1 MTHKANGFCGMRFQ
15 IPLLSSKESPRA
27 SHGGLVH
34 VGLGVTENLRK
45 RARPLRDSVGRQ
57 TVFRPVSLGPQ
68 VRAIRFERDGTV
80 KSVQLP
86 NPQPGPEDV
95 LVQVLAAGVCHTDL
109 HLLDEVKAGNHEPLI
124 PGHEIAGRVVKV
136 GADVY
141 ASNVGDHVVVHFEQ
155 PCGQCR
161 QCKRMRTNLCEN
173 GTTLGFDAPG
183 GYAEFV
189 VAKQTTVLPFPP
201 NLEPALAAPLG
212 CSGATAYRSVVALGQ
227 AGEGDLVVVVGA
239 GGVGLSAIQIA
250 KVHGARVLAVEVREE
265 ARKAALDSGADLA
278 VPPDRA
284 ASAVREIAGAQG
296 ADVSIDFVGTKATF
310 DLGRSVLGS
319 GGRFVAVAP
328 GSEAI
333 SVAANDLIDGGKS
346 YLGAYSSTM
355 ADLARVIALAE
366 AGRLRPVV
374 TRKARLSEAATV
386 LNDLRDGKIVGR
398 AVLFPGPMEP

>member
-1 MTHKANGFCGMRFQ
+1 M
-15 IPLLSSKESPRA
+15 
-27 SHGGLVH
+27 
-34 VGLGVTENLRK
+34 
-45 RARPLRDSVGRQ
+45 
-57 TVFRPVSLGPQ
+57 
-68 VRAIRFERDGTV
+68 RAIRFERDGTV
-80 KSVQLP
+80 KFVQVP

-95 LVQVLAAGVCHTDL
+95 LVQVLAVGVCHTDL

-124 PGHEIAGRVVKV
+124 PGHEIAGRVVKI

-141 ASNVGDHVVVHFEQ
+141 ASNVGDRVVVHFEQ

-212 CSGATAYRSVVALGQ
+212 CSGATAYRSVMALGQ
-227 AGEGDLVVVVGA
+227 AEEDDLIVIIGA
-239 GGVGLSAIQIA
+239 GGVGLSAIQISKA
-250 KVHGARVLAVEVREE
+250 YNARVFAIEPREE
-265 ARKAALDSGADLA
+265 ARKAALDSGADRA
-278 VPPDRA
+278 VGPGEAHA
-284 ASAVREIAGAQG
+284 AFRNFAADAG
-296 ADVSIDFVGTKATF
+296 ADVAIDFVGTKSTF
-310 DLGRSVLGS
+310 DLGRSLLGP

-328 GSEAI
+328 GRETVQ
-333 SVAANDLIDGGKS
+333 VAASDLVNGGKA

-355 ADLARVIALAE
+355 ADFARAISLAE

-374 TRKARLSEAATV
+374 TRRAPLADAGDV
-386 LNDLRDGKIVGR
+386 LNDLRAGKIVGR

>member
-1 MTHKANGFCGMRFQ
+1 MR
-15 IPLLSSKESPRA
+15 A
-27 SHGGLVH
+27 V
-34 VGLGVTENLRK
+34 
-45 RARPLRDSVGRQ
+45 
-57 TVFRPVSLGPQ
+57 
-68 VRAIRFERDGTV
+68 RFERDGTARF
-80 KSVQLP
+80 VQVP
-86 NPQPGPEDV
+86 NPQPGLEDV

-109 HLLDEVKAGNHEPLI
+109 HLLDGVKAGTHDPLI

-141 ASNVGDHVVVHFEQ
+141 ASNVGDRVVVHFEQ
-155 PCGQCR
+155 PCGTCR

-374 TRKARLSEAATV
+374 TRKAPLSEAATV

>member
-1 MTHKANGFCGMRFQ
+1 MTHKANGFCRMRFQ
-15 IPLLSSKESPRA
+15 IPLLPSKETPRA
-27 SHGGLVH
+27 SASW
-34 VGLGVTENLRK
+34 VGTCRFGATENPRK
-45 RARPLRDSVGRQ
+45 QARPLCDLVGRQ

-68 VRAIRFERDGTV
+68 VRAIRFEPTGAV
-80 KSVQLP
+80 KLVQVP

-95 LVQVLAAGVCHTDL
+95 LVQVLAAGACHTDL
-109 HLLDEVKAGNHEPLI
+109 HLLEQVKASTHDPLI
-124 PGHEIAGRVVKV
+124 PGHEIAGRVVKI

-141 ASNVGDHVVVHFEQ
+141 ASNVGDRVVVHFEQ

-161 QCKRMRTNLCEN
+161 QCKRMRTNLCEK
-173 GTTLGFDAPG
+173 GTTLGLDAPG

-189 VAKQTTVLPFPP
+189 VAKQTTVLPVPP

-227 AGEGDLVVVVGA
+227 TGEGDLVVVIGA

-250 KVHGARVLAVEVREE
+250 KVHGARVLAVDVREE

-310 DLGRSVLGS
+310 DLGRCVLGS
-319 GGRFVAVAP
+319 GGRFVAVAL
-328 GSEAI
+328 GSDAV
-333 SVAANDLIDGGKS
+333 SVNANDLVDGGKS
-346 YLGAYSSTM
+346 YLGSYSSTM
-355 ADLARVIALAE
+355 ADLARVVALAE

-374 TRKARLSEAATV
+374 TRKAPLSEAADV
-386 LNDLRDGKIVGR
+386 LNDLRNGTIGGR
-398 AVLFPGPMEP
+398 AVLFPGPMEA